1 MSDPSYLSQATAA
14 STNSGVE
21 IAEIVTPT
29 TKLTRILQIPN
40 DLDGYETDSN
50 QSDIKGIY

>member
-1 MSDPSYLSQATAA
+1 MSDLYLSQATAA

-21 IAEIVTPT
+21 IVEIVTPT
-29 TKLTRILQIPN
+29 TRLTRILQIPN